1 MNLRQEAFILG
12 LFFGAVISFALTSA
26 ASAQTQTEKF
36 TASVRV
42 ITIRTVTPQS
52 AEENRDDQKNWVH
65 VTTDKDGRVM
75 ASY

>member
-1 MNLRQEAFILG
+1 MTPTTTIILLVL
-12 LFFGAVISFALTSA
+12 LFVLGFLLGTTA

-42 ITIRTVTPQS
+42 VAIRTITPQS

-65 VTTDKDGRVM
+65 VTTDKDGRMM